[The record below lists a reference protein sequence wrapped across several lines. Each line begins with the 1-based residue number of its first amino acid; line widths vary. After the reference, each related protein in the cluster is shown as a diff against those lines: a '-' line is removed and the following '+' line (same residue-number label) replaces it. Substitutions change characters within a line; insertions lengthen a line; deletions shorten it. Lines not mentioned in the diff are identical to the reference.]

1 MLFIKRL
8 CLLDAK
14 YSNSKV
20 EVTGSHYREIR
31 KFAEENSFIFTGE
44 ADRILQKY
52 EEKDKK
58 KEQANT

>member
-1 MLFIKRL
+1 MSIT
-8 CLLDAK
+8 DAK